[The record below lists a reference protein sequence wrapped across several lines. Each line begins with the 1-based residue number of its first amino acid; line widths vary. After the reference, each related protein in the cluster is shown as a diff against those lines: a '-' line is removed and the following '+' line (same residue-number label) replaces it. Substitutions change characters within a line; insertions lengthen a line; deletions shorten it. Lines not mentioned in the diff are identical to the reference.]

1 LFLVQAAVI
10 SLSGVMAPGPVTAAT
25 IAAGVRWRHSG
36 ALIAIG
42 HGLLEFPL
50 MFLILAGIG
59 KILESNRVQI
69 AIGLT
74 GGFVL
79 CWMAVGLFRTSPH
92 LNGETAVSDM
102 QNPVWTGFILS
113 ATNPYFFIWW
123 ATVGLALAKNAIILG
138 IPAFVMFTI
147 VHWVCD
153 LIWLEVLSF
162 TSHKGSQ
169 LLSQR
174 NQRII
179 LAGCSVVMLL
189 FGLIFVYN
197 AVMQLHR

>member
-1 LFLVQAAVI
+1 MV
-10 SLSGVMAPGPVTAAT
+10 PGPVTTAT
-25 IAAGVRWRHSG
+25 IAAGVRRRHSG
-36 ALIAIG
+36 SLIAIG

-59 KILESNRVQI
+59 RVLESGWVQI
-69 AIGLT
+69 AVGLA
-74 GGFVL
+74 GGLVL
-79 CWMAVGLFRTSPH
+79 CRMAVGLLRTSPQVG
-92 LNGETAVSDM
+92 GETAVSNI
-102 QNPVWTGFILS
+102 QNPVWTGLILS

-138 IPAFVMFTI
+138 IPAFMMFTV

-169 LLSQR
+169 LLSRR
-174 NQRII
+174 NQRVI
-179 LAGCSVVMLL
+179 LAGCSVVMLI
-189 FGLIFVYN
+189 FGLIFIYN